1 VHLPAPLHVT
11 VLVRALD
18 VGPRLERV
26 WRLSC
31 AVGEEGVRL
40 RRDLPFEAGRPVQVE
55 LTLPDQDVP
64 LSATGIVAEVRPD
77 ASFDEYEPS
86 NDPNDPN
93 AANENDGDTDADRP
107 RPRAVVFTALD
118 PIARRSLAQYVEE
131 RMLSA

>member
-18 VGPRLERV
+18 VGPKLERV

-40 RRDLPFEAGRPVQVE
+40 RRDLPFEAGRPVHVE
-55 LTLPDQDVP
+55 LTLPDQDET
-64 LSATGIVAEVRPD
+64 LAATGIVADVAPD
-77 ASFDEYEPS
+77 EPDEPGEGEES
-86 NDPNDPN
+86 SH
-93 AANENDGDTDADRP
+93 DGDADRP
-107 RPRAVVFTALD
+107 RPRAVIFTALD
-118 PIARRSLAQYVEE
+118 PIARRNLAKYVEE

>member
-1 VHLPAPLHVT
+1 

-64 LSATGIVAEVRPD
+64 LSATGVVAEVTPD
-77 ASFDEYEPS
+77 ESYDDYEPS
-86 NDPNDPN
+86 NAGDPN
-93 AANENDGDTDADRP
+93 AANENGGDADRP